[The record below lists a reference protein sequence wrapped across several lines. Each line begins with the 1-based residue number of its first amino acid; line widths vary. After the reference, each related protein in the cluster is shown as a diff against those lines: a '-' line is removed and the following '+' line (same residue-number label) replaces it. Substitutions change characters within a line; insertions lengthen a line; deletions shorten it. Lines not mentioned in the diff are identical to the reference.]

1 MGIFSAGTDTSTSTF
16 DPVQSEQ
23 IGSLLSGAQDQFDR
37 GFFDPSVFG
46 QSGVAGFTPQQLQA
60 LQQQQENAQSFS
72 QFTPQASAGIQQ
84 LLSGQVNPIYEQQAQ
99 GQADFLQR
107 NFERN
112 VLPSIGQGFQSAGQY
127 GGSRQGIAE
136 GIAASDLNQ
145 QVANSTN
152 QFFAQGAQQAQQGQQ
167 FALSNLGSL
176 LGQANAPSQQMF
188 NIGSQYQGMNQA
200 QLTDQMQRDLALQ
213 QLPLSELQAFQG
225 LISGNYGGTT
235 TSTTPTAGLGQQLL
249 LAGAKAAGSAAASS
263 AGGA

>member
-1 MGIFSAGTDTSTSTF
+1 MGIFSGGTDTSTSTF
-16 DPVQSEQ
+16 KPVQSQE

-112 VLPSIGQGFQSAGQY
+112 VLPSIGQGFQSAGQF
-127 GGSRQGIAE
+127 GGSRPLYAPPAD
-136 GIAASDLNQ
+136 AAAALPAALAP
-145 QVANSTN
+145 ANSN
-152 QFFAQGAQQAQQGQQ
+152 CC
-167 FALSNLGSL
+167 
-176 LGQANAPSQQMF
+176 PSPAV
-188 NIGSQYQGMNQA
+188 GVV
-200 QLTDQMQRDLALQ
+200 LVVV
-213 QLPLSELQAFQG
+213 P
-225 LISGNYGGTT
+225 
-235 TSTTPTAGLGQQLL
+235 P
-249 LAGAKAAGSAAASS
+249 
-263 AGGA
+263 